1 MNVSPYPH
9 SRSSLSPGHEVRR
22 ERPLS
27 PHLQVYKP
35 QLTSVLSIFHRIT
48 GVALTLGAM
57 FFVCWL
63 YHLSEGEV
71 RYMTLHSVMI
81 SSVGRV
87 FLIGWSFALFFHLF
101 NGIRHLL
108 WDMGLGFELKEV
120 YATGYAVVFLSLL
133 LTGLFWGVLLC
144 L

>member
-1 MNVSPYPH
+1 MSPPTHNVPSLP
-9 SRSSLSPGHEVRR
+9 SSEKK

-48 GVALTLGAM
+48 GIALSLGAM

-63 YHLSEGEV
+63 YHVAEGEV
-71 RYMTLHSVMI
+71 HYLQLHEIMI
-81 SSVGRV
+81 SPVGRI
-87 FLIGWSFALFFHLF
+87 FLIGWSFALFFHLL
-101 NGIRHLL
+101 NGLRHLL
-108 WDMGLGFELKEV
+108 WDIGLGYELKEV
-120 YATGYAVVFLSLL
+120 YATGYAVVVLSFV
-133 LTGLFWGVLLC
+133 LTGVFWGALLC